1 MSLNKLILNI
11 ALKIVDILTFWVKKD
26 KKRIT
31 FVSLTQSHLASDFK
45 LIDDLLKKEN
55 KYHIHYNLIEFEKNL
70 LGDFKYFLNCFKSL
84 LYDCNV
90 FSDNFL
96 SFSKKSKNCL
106 NCLSIFF
113 SPTSIFLNLHKL
125 TIYVISN
132 YLKKVNTF
140 FDIFKNILLFY
151 IKYLLK

>member
-70 LGDFKYFLNCFKSL
+70 LGDFKYFLNCLKQ
-84 LYDCNV
+84 
-90 FSDNFL
+90 
-96 SFSKKSKNCL
+96 
-106 NCLSIFF
+106 
-113 SPTSIFLNLHKL
+113 
-125 TIYVISN
+125 
-132 YLKKVNTF
+132 LKK
-140 FDIFKNILLFY
+140 
-151 IKYLLK
+151 